1 MYAECPECETQIPL
15 PPDTELWDL
24 VECPNCGTH
33 LEVVELEPPE
43 LDYALEE
50 EEWEEE
56 EEDEEWLDEEE
67 GEF

>member
-1 MYAECPECETQIPL
+1 MIAECPECETQIPL

-56 EEDEEWLDEEE
+56 EDEEWLDEEE
-67 GEF
+67 F